1 MHQDSWLH
9 PSLADGWSA
18 WASDAAP
25 AAQPAPRSRVALG
38 AAAPISAAFNGSQ
51 SLARVGR
58 TLPRAVSLGG
68 TNADVWGDAARQSAT
83 ASVTRA
89 ALAAGQAQATP
100 STCSAAA
107 RPQAPV
113 AAEPAVVRVTK
124 PASDRPHSAGPR
136 ARPRIFEFI
145 GHGAL
150 SVTSSITGKHY
161 RFTEHGAQLSVDPR
175 DWSQL
180 SRVPSL
186 RAIVV

>member
-18 WASDAAP
+18 WASDTAP

-38 AAAPISAAFNGSQ
+38 AAVANPPAFNASHGM
-51 SLARVGR
+51 ARVGR
-58 TLPRAVSLGG
+58 AIPLGG
-68 TNADVWGDAARQSAT
+68 VSPDAWGDAARQSVTAT
-83 ASVTRA
+83 AARA
-89 ALAAGQAQATP
+89 AAVSDRTQP
-100 STCSAAA
+100 YRPIS
-107 RPQAPV
+107 PQAKPV
-113 AAEPAVVRVTK
+113 AAAPSPVVRAAK

-136 ARPRIFEFI
+136 ARPRLFEFI

-161 RFTEHGAQLSVDPR
+161 RFTEHGAQLAVDPR

-186 RAIVV
+186 RAVVS

>member
-18 WASDAAP
+18 WASDTAP
-25 AAQPAPRSRVALG
+25 AAQPVPRSRVALG
-38 AAAPISAAFNGSQ
+38 AAVANPPAFNGSHGM
-51 SLARVGR
+51 ARVGR
-58 TLPRAVSLGG
+58 AIPLGG
-68 TNADVWGDAARQSAT
+68 ASPDVWGDTARLCAT

-89 ALAAGQAQATP
+89 AVASGRAQAFQP
-100 STCSAAA
+100 M
-107 RPQAPV
+107 
-113 AAEPAVVRVTK
+113 PAQVK
-124 PASDRPHSAGPR
+124 PASVASSPTVRSVKPATDRPHSAGPR
-136 ARPRIFEFI
+136 ARPRLFEFI

-161 RFTEHGAQLSVDPR
+161 RFTEHGAQLTVDPR

-186 RAIVV
+186 RAVVS